1 MNNDITNLKYVEVPV
16 VVLLDEDLSTTTKLL
31 MGLITTLSMQEG
43 FCFASNRYLSNLMK
57 VSRRTITSC
66 IASLRKKN
74 LLSLLS
80 ESFTSSKIRS
90 DNLFKFSGALF
101 ESFTTIPATR
111 ELLHRSFELG
121 QLLDHIIDNEVTG
134 FAADNKNDYIKFGL
148 TTLKYDERKVFAS
161 FNINR
166 NLYEIYKD
174 FFVKGTKVFIK
185 GYLNSYI
192 TNNKIQSFITVT
204 DIANNQDEIM
214 TGKKGPHIRLDPD
227 GVEVWDG
234 KRCEAIPPTEEELKE
249 MEELLKEYQ

>member
-1 MNNDITNLKYVEVPV
+1 MKYDLNEIIISGTINSIT
-16 VVLLDEDLSTTTKLL
+16 
-31 MGLITTLSMQEG
+31 
-43 FCFASNRYLSNLMK
+43 
-57 VSRRTITSC
+57 
-66 IASLRKKN
+66 
-74 LLSLLS
+74 
-80 ESFTSSKIRS
+80 
-90 DNLFKFSGALF
+90 
-101 ESFTTIPATR
+101 
-111 ELLHRSFELG
+111 
-121 QLLDHIIDNEVTG
+121 
-134 FAADNKNDYIKFGL
+134 DNKNDYIKFGL

-192 TNNKIQSFITVT
+192 TNNKIQSFVTVT

-214 TGKKGPHIRLDPD
+214 TGRKGPHIRLDPD

-249 MEELLKEYQ
+249 KEELLKEYQ